1 MFFAHQ
7 VFLYTNF
14 YHPDSMAPVGS
25 EIYLYNWTS
34 LLISMEPI
42 SSSFL
47 CNSIG
52 NRNHIGV
59 MQVKGIKLCN
69 NSPFVNFGAAIV

>member
-1 MFFAHQ
+1 MRS
-7 VFLYTNF
+7 TR
-14 YHPDSMAPVGS
+14 
-25 EIYLYNWTS
+25 S
-34 LLISMEPI
+34 LQKFIN
-42 SSSFL
+42 FL